1 MSAADAPLSRTKI
14 DAAGDTLRRQR
25 MGEPVDVRAVL
36 DAYVVLDRFREQWA
50 ERPWPLTAVNMGL
63 RSMVRTLRIRGEV
76 SQRLKRA
83 NRIVDKLCRLRTM
96 RLSQMEDVGGCR
108 VVVGGL
114 AEVDRL
120 RERIKLQWQ
129 ADVVAESDYVARP
142 KPDGYRAVH
151 VLVRRHGHVV
161 EIQLRTRR
169 QHVWATTVERIES
182 SRGRRVREMAGDD
195 ETVAALRGTAEL
207 MSQLDRGEAAAPELV
222 ARVEAW
228 LLSLRGD
235 A

>member
-1 MSAADAPLSRTKI
+1 MSAADAPPSRTRI
-14 DAAGDTLRRQR
+14 DTAGDTLRRQR
-25 MGEPVDVRAVL
+25 QGEPVDVRRVL
-36 DAYVVLDRFREQWA
+36 DAYVVLDRFRQQWA

-63 RSMVRTLRIRGEV
+63 RSMVRTLRLRGEV

-108 VVVGGL
+108 VVVEGR

-120 RERIKLQWQ
+120 RERIRLQWRT
-129 ADVVAESDYVARP
+129 DVIAETDYVARP
-142 KPDGYRAVH
+142 KRDGYRAVH
-151 VLVRRHGHVV
+151 ILVRRHGLVV
-161 EIQLRTRR
+161 EVQLRTRR
-169 QHVWATTVERIES
+169 QHVWATTVERLES
-182 SRGRRVREMAGDD
+182 SRGRRVRETAGDQ
-195 ETVAALRGTAEL
+195 ETVAALQGTAAL
-207 MSQLDRGEAAAPELV
+207 MDQLDRGETAAPETV

-228 LLSLRGD
+228 LRSLRSR